1 MVTTP
6 IWQGASAGFAANA
19 GHVNQFLGTH
29 SSSFILSG
37 ATLQSSQATGHS
49 GQAAFTDSVTYYI
62 SQTIVTTAS
71 QTTIGSLG
79 LQLNVVGGSP
89 SLTLVPPITVSLYA
103 DLLGSPTGSPLATTT
118 ISGQYVYSSSF
129 WVQVPLVVSGLT
141 PLTNYHIVT
150 SLTGNSNHYYA
161 WQRSNQSSGAATST
175 NGTTWV
181 NQSYGMMYQV
191 YDQNGTGVV
200 TFVYDDG
207 GSHWV
212 RFTYNTNG
220 SVATITEHTATQSGS
235 SLDSSATLTYTNGL
249 MTSLG

>member
-6 IWQGASAGFAANA
+6 IWQGASPGFAANA

-29 SSSFILSG
+29 SASFVLAG
-37 ATLQSSQATGHS
+37 ATLQSSQTTGVS
-49 GQAAFTDSVTYYI
+49 GQAAFTDSATYYI
-62 SQTIVTTAS
+62 SQTIVTTAN

-79 LQLNVVGGSP
+79 LQINVIGGSP
-89 SLTLVPPITVSLYA
+89 SLNLVAPLTISLYA
-103 DLLGSPTGSPLATTT
+103 DLLGEPTGSPLATTS

-141 PLTNYHIVT
+141 PLTSYHIVT
-150 SLTGNSNHYYA
+150 SLVGNSNHYYA
-161 WQRSNQSSGAATST
+161 WQRSNQITGAALST

-191 YDQNGTGVV
+191 YDQSGTGAV

-207 GSHWV
+207 GARWL

-220 SVATITEHTATQSGS
+220 SIATITEHTNAQSGS
-235 SLDSSATLTYTNGL
+235 SLDSLATLAYTNGL
-249 MTSLG
+249 LTSLG